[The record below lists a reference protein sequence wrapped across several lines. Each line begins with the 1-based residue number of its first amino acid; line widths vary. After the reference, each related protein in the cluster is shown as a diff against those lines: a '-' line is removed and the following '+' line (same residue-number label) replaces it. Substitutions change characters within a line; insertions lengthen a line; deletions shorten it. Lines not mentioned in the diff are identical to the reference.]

1 MRRFSSSTGLAR
13 GLSSRATLPDR
24 SVRVSDA
31 RLDRRSQVLLAIA
44 ETRGPDAL
52 HACVEKQ
59 LAFSALPT
67 TMIDCCSIAAALSVD
82 IASGAYVN
90 APPLATEACRAL
102 LGASAASALFNIV
115 HSNTLHTTL
124 QYTAYSSD
132 EARRGELLAE
142 FVRRHGW
149 RFDTLV
155 NSQIATQS
163 FAMGSLVLHGWLPT
177 LGGAALVRSA
187 VDARHVI
194 NLIIYIQH
202 TPQKAKNAKVLSF
215 RFHTGHS
222 SSRQSTA
229 HSCGCTHTNSST

>member
-67 TMIDCCSIAAALSVD
+67 TMIGCCSIAAALSVD

-177 LGGAALVRSA
+177 LGGAGLEHAAAPAATTALAALLTAWHARAYNEMRRDVTRVMREVREGG
-187 VDARHVI
+187 
-194 NLIIYIQH
+194 
-202 TPQKAKNAKVLSF
+202 KK
-215 RFHTGHS
+215 
-222 SSRQSTA
+222 
-229 HSCGCTHTNSST
+229 